1 MSLISITDP
10 SSQQAEAFRTLRT
23 NLSFYSLDNPI
34 RSIVVT
40 SPTPDAEVAKTA
52 ANLAVTMAQGGKKTV
67 LVEADLRRPTINLL
81 FDAKQQPGLTDAL
94 IAANEAGRELP
105 LQDSGVENL
114 KLLTGGQKAPN
125 PADLLGS
132 GAIKHM
138 VDQLLAEYDILI
150 FNAPPVNAVSDATV
164 LGSRLDGVLLVINS
178 GSTSRDQATQAKETL
193 AQANVRII
201 GATLINAATEAGFGD
216 Y

>member
-1 MSLISITDP
+1 MPLISITDP
-10 SSQQAEAFRTLRT
+10 GSQQAEAFRTLRT

-34 RSIVVT
+34 RSIVIT
-40 SPTPDAEVAKTA
+40 SPTPDSEVAATA

-67 LVEADLRRPTINLL
+67 LVEADLRRPSLNQL
-81 FDAKQQPGLTDAL
+81 FDVKQVPGLTDAL
-94 IAANEAGRELP
+94 IAADGKFP
-105 LQDSGVENL
+105 LQETSIENL

-132 GAIKHM
+132 GAIQQL
-138 VDQLLAEYDILI
+138 VEQLLKENDILI

-164 LGSRLDGVLLVINS
+164 LGSRLDGVLLIINS
-178 GSTSRDQATQAKETL
+178 GSTSRDQASQAKETL
-193 AQANVRII
+193 AKANVRII

>member
-10 SSQQAEAFRTLRT
+10 GSQKAEAFRTLRT

-34 RSIVVT
+34 RSIVIT
-40 SPTPDAEVAKTA
+40 SPTPDSEAAVTA

-67 LVEADLRRPTINLL
+67 LVEADLRRPAINQL
-81 FDAKQQPGLTDAL
+81 FQVSQQPGLTDAL
-94 IAANEAGRELP
+94 IENDLKLP
-105 LQDSGVENL
+105 LQAAPLVPNL
-114 KLLTGGQKAPN
+114 QLLTAGQKAPN

-132 GAIKHM
+132 SAIK
-138 VDQLLAEYDILI
+138 QLIDRLLGEHDILI
-150 FNAPPVNAVSDATV
+150 FNAPPVNAASDATV

-178 GSTSRDQATQAKETL
+178 GSTSRDQASQAKETL
-193 AQANVRII
+193 AKANVRII
-201 GATLINAATEAGFGD
+201 GATLINAAMEVGFGD